1 MITNDTSLHIA
12 NNNSRSMLAA
22 ENIDEKRRA
31 QKSGSFTAPE
41 PEVEKQEVAPEEVLD
56 KIQSLTENG
65 SYSVRFE
72 MNDNSNDMIIK
83 VVDQNSGETI
93 RQHPAEEV
101 LNMKKNLTDLRGN
114 IINTVR

>member
-12 NNNSRSMLAA
+12 NSNSRSMLAA

-31 QKSGSFTAPE
+31 QNSDSFVVSE
-41 PEVEKQEVAPEEVLD
+41 PEAEKQEIAPEEVLD

-72 MNDNSNDMIIK
+72 MNDNSSDMIIK
-83 VVDQNSGETI
+83 VVDQDSGETI
-93 RQHPAEEV
+93 RQLPAEEV
-101 LNMKKNLTDLRGN
+101 LNIRKSLADLRGN